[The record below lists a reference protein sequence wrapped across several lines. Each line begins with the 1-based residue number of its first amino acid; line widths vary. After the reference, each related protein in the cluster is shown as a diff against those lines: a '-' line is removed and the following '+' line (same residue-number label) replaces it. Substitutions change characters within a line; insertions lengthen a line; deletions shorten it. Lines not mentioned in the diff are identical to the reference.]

1 MNNELPSIDIPMLL
15 ETLNDAA
22 RIVMTTHVN
31 PDGDALG
38 SEAAMYRF
46 LSSRGADV
54 RIINADVVPENL
66 SLLEDDGMF
75 ETWDGGAHRD
85 VLLDAD
91 CILCLDFNQSDRV
104 RDMEET
110 MLAGSGRRI
119 VIDHHLNPQPFADAY
134 LTVTEASSTAEIV
147 YDVLVAAG
155 VAIDRR
161 TALALYVGIMTDTG
175 SFRFE
180 RTTPRLHR
188 ITGDLLETG
197 IDPMSIH
204 RRIYDDYPIER
215 TMLLGR
221 ILAGIERR
229 CGGRAS
235 LLAVTREM
243 FEETGTSVED
253 VENIVNYGLAVR
265 GVELTALLT
274 QVEDGWKVSFRSR
287 GEIAVNDIAGEFGGG
302 GHRLASGARVDNE
315 DLGELKD
322 RIAERFCRALGES
335 R

>member
-1 MNNELPSIDIPMLL
+1 MSDTLPYIDIPALL
-15 ETLNDAA
+15 ETLSGAS
-22 RIVMTTHVN
+22 RVVLTTHVN

-38 SEAAMYRF
+38 SEAAMFAF
-46 LSSRGADV
+46 LSSRGVDV
-54 RIINADVVPENL
+54 RIINADPVPENL
-66 SLLEDDGMF
+66 SLLDDDSMF
-75 ETWDGGAHRD
+75 ETWDAAAHRD

-91 CILCLDFNQSDRV
+91 VILCLDFNQSDRV
-104 RDMEET
+104 REMEES
-110 MLAGSGRRI
+110 MLGGRGQRV
-119 VIDHHLNPQPFADAY
+119 VIDHHLHPRPFADGY

-147 YDVLVAAG
+147 YDILAHAG
-155 VAIDRR
+155 FDIDRH
-161 TALALYVGIMTDTG
+161 TALALYVGIVTDTG

-188 ITGDLLETG
+188 IAADLLETG
-197 IDPMSIH
+197 IEPMSIH

-229 CGGRAS
+229 CDGRAS

-243 FEETGTSVED
+243 FVETGTTVED
-253 VENIVNYGLAVR
+253 IENIVNYGLAIR
-265 GVELTALLT
+265 GVGVTALLT
-274 QVEDGWKVSFRSR
+274 QLDEGWKISFRSR
-287 GEIAVNDIAGEFGGG
+287 GEIAVNDIAAEFGGG
-302 GHRLASGARVDNE
+302 GHRLASGARVGNG

-322 RIAERFCRALGES
+322 RIAERFCKALGES